1 MLEIVYRIYEVA
13 DEETATAN
21 LKKDS
26 EFGLYNSISKAQNTE
41 LVMDCLIC
49 ESREHFKEIIKA
61 EYGDNISFRY
71 SKRLK
76 AGDLYCIIIGEHCY
90 NTEKYFNKVTF
101 TCDCC
106 NAKVETYFGKPIA
119 FSEYEVKQELFNIS
133 EYSKKRFCSYHC
145 KSEYLKKERL
155 TLNPD
160 DDSEFYIDKDMF
172 INKDICF
179 FQDGIHIVGDNFLN
193 FDTFKRYDLV
203 IMNPPFSEGDKHL
216 LKAISLL
223 HNGGQIVCLLNAQTL
238 LNPCTNSRKLLLNLL
253 DEYNADIEYIEGG
266 FLSAER
272 STDVEVALVYVSI
285 PHKDSFGSDILEH
298 LKEAEKLS
306 ESEYAATD
314 LTLNDYIKSSVHRF
328 NLDVELGIRLIEEY
342 NSLAP
347 YLDGSF
353 DKANNSYA
361 QPLLSLSIPDGDLSI
376 NGYVESV
383 RRKYWTAL
391 LNNESITKNF
401 TSELRSHY
409 LDMVSTFA
417 NYDFS
422 EYNIKTLICE
432 MNSKI
437 YQGVE
442 KSIMDLFDK
451 FTEEHSYYPECK
463 NTIHYFNG
471 WKTNKAHKIG
481 KKVIIPMTT
490 YTFYGSLESYC
501 IAHMLSDVEKVFNYF
516 EGNEITSG
524 NIMGI
529 LERNV
534 KMGVTRKIELK
545 YFYISI
551 FKKGTVHIEF
561 KDQKLVDRFNIY
573 ACQHKNW
580 LPPTYGKIHYDD
592 MTDEEK
598 EVIDSFQGKKEYEKV
613 VCEKD
618 YYLRPVV
625 PENVLSLASG
635 M

>member
-1 MLEIVYRIYEVA
+1 
-13 DEETATAN
+13 
-21 LKKDS
+21 
-26 EFGLYNSISKAQNTE
+26 
-41 LVMDCLIC
+41 
-49 ESREHFKEIIKA
+49 
-61 EYGDNISFRY
+61 
-71 SKRLK
+71 
-76 AGDLYCIIIGEHCY
+76 
-90 NTEKYFNKVTF
+90 
-101 TCDCC
+101 
-106 NAKVETYFGKPIA
+106 
-119 FSEYEVKQELFNIS
+119 
-133 EYSKKRFCSYHC
+133 
-145 KSEYLKKERL
+145 
-155 TLNPD
+155 
-160 DDSEFYIDKDMF
+160 
-172 INKDICF
+172 
-179 FQDGIHIVGDNFLN
+179 
-193 FDTFKRYDLV
+193 
-203 IMNPPFSEGDKHL
+203 
-216 LKAISLL
+216 
-223 HNGGQIVCLLNAQTL
+223 
-238 LNPCTNSRKLLLNLL
+238 
-253 DEYNADIEYIEGG
+253 
-266 FLSAER
+266 
-272 STDVEVALVYVSI
+272 
-285 PHKDSFGSDILEH
+285 
-298 LKEAEKLS
+298 
-306 ESEYAATD
+306 
-314 LTLNDYIKSSVHRF
+314 
-328 NLDVELGIRLIEEY
+328 
-342 NSLAP
+342 
-347 YLDGSF
+347 
-353 DKANNSYA
+353 
-361 QPLLSLSIPDGDLSI
+361 
-376 NGYVESV
+376 
-383 RRKYWTAL
+383 
-391 LNNESITKNF
+391 
-401 TSELRSHY
+401 
-409 LDMVSTFA
+409 
-417 NYDFS
+417 
-422 EYNIKTLICE
+422 

-481 KKVIIPMTT
+481 KKVIIPMIT

-573 ACQHKNW
+573 ACQHKSW

-635 M
+635 MKKLQCK

>member
-1 MLEIVYRIYEVA
+1 MFNKIENFTENPT
-13 DEETATAN
+13 E
-21 LKKDS
+21 S
-26 EFGLYNSISKAQNTE
+26 EFYPTPTE
-41 LVMDCLIC
+41 LVKKMLARVDFTNVKTILEPSAGKGNILREIAQKESVRYDYDYTSYDIDCIELDKNLQQILKYSFSQ
-49 ESREHFKEIIKA
+49 ERKEEIDSEIHNLTPKEKWNRET
-61 EYGDNISFRY
+61 NRY
-71 SKRLK
+71 
-76 AGDLYCIIIGEHCY
+76 E
-90 NTEKYFNKVTF
+90 TE
-101 TCDCC
+101 
-106 NAKVETYFGKPIA
+106 
-119 FSEYEVKQELFNIS
+119 QIS
-133 EYSKKRFCSYHC
+133 EAQR
-145 KSEYLKKERL
+145 ERLAELKKERL
-155 TLNPD
+155 
-160 DDSEFYIDKDMF
+160 
-172 INKDICF
+172 CF
-179 FQDGIHIVGDNFLN
+179 FKDGIHIVGDNFLN
-193 FDTFKRYDLV
+193 FDTYKRYDLV

-238 LNPCTNSRKLLLNLL
+238 LNPCTNNRKLLLNLL

-266 FLSAER
+266 FLGAER

-314 LTLNDYIKSSVHRF
+314 LSLNDYIKSSVHRF

-347 YLDGSF
+347 YLESSF

-361 QPLLSLSIPDGDLSI
+361 KPLLSLITPDGDLSV

-409 LDMVSTFA
+409 LDMVSTFG

-451 FTEEHSYYPECK
+451 FTEEHSYYPECT

-481 KKVIIPMTT
+481 KKVIIPMNT
-490 YTFYGSLESYC
+490 YTFYGTFEAYR

-516 EGNEITSG
+516 EGNEIASG
-524 NIMGI
+524 NITGI

-561 KDQKLVDRFNIY
+561 KDRKLVDRFNIY

-580 LPPTYGKIHYDD
+580 LPPTYGKIHYND

-598 EVIDSFQGKKEYEKV
+598 EVIDSFQGKKEYEEV

>member
-1 MLEIVYRIYEVA
+1 MLNKIENFTENPT
-13 DEETATAN
+13 E
-21 LKKDS
+21 S
-26 EFGLYNSISKAQNTE
+26 EFYPTPTE
-41 LVMDCLIC
+41 LVQKMLARVDFEGVKSILEPSAGKGNILREIAQKESVCYDYDRTSYDIDCIELDKNLQQILKYSFSK
-49 ESREHFKEIIKA
+49 ERKEEINSEIHSLTPKEKWNRET
-61 EYGDNISFRY
+61 GRY
-71 SKRLK
+71 
-76 AGDLYCIIIGEHCY
+76 E
-90 NTEKYFNKVTF
+90 TE
-101 TCDCC
+101 
-106 NAKVETYFGKPIA
+106 
-119 FSEYEVKQELFNIS
+119 QIS
-133 EYSKKRFCSYHC
+133 EAQKERLA
-145 KSEYLKKERL
+145 ELKKERL
-155 TLNPD
+155 
-160 DDSEFYIDKDMF
+160 
-172 INKDICF
+172 CF

-238 LNPCTNSRKLLLNLL
+238 LNPCTNNRKLLLNLL

-266 FLSAER
+266 FLGAER

-306 ESEYAATD
+306 ESEYVATD
-314 LTLNDYIKSSVHRF
+314 LSLNDYIKSSVHRY

-353 DKANNSYA
+353 DKANNPYA

-409 LDMVSTFA
+409 LDMVSTFG

-481 KKVIIPMTT
+481 KKVIIPMIT

-592 MTDEEK
+592 MTAEEK

>member
-1 MLEIVYRIYEVA
+1 MLNKIENFTENPT
-13 DEETATAN
+13 E
-21 LKKDS
+21 S
-26 EFGLYNSISKAQNTE
+26 EFYPTPTE
-41 LVMDCLIC
+41 LVQKMLARIDFEGVKSILEPSAGKGNILREIAQKESVCYDYDRTSYDIDCIELDKNLQQILKYSFSK
-49 ESREHFKEIIKA
+49 ERKEEINSEIHSLTPKEKWNRET
-61 EYGDNISFRY
+61 GRY
-71 SKRLK
+71 
-76 AGDLYCIIIGEHCY
+76 E
-90 NTEKYFNKVTF
+90 TE
-101 TCDCC
+101 
-106 NAKVETYFGKPIA
+106 
-119 FSEYEVKQELFNIS
+119 QIS
-133 EYSKKRFCSYHC
+133 EAQKERLA
-145 KSEYLKKERL
+145 ELKKERL
-155 TLNPD
+155 
-160 DDSEFYIDKDMF
+160 
-172 INKDICF
+172 CF

-342 NSLAP
+342 NSLVP

-481 KKVIIPMTT
+481 KKVIIPMIT

-592 MTDEEK
+592 MTVEEK

-618 YYLRPVV
+618 FYLRPVV